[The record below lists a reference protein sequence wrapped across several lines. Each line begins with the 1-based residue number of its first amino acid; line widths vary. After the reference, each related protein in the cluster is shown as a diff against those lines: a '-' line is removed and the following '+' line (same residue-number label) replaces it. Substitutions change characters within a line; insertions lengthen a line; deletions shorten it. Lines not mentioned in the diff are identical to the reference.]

1 MNTESDTP
9 LINLFWDY
17 ETIGE
22 HYTADTGI
30 FDFFKSLVNALGNHE
45 NYEFM
50 TPSEAVNLE
59 LSPAT
64 MHAPW
69 PISCSG
75 EEKDTNEW
83 LGNELQQEAF
93 NQLFK
98 LEPLYQKSDNL
109 EAKLSWLRLQAA
121 DHFNFMSSKWFGH
134 RFVKRNFE
142 VYSSPY
148 QAFINYMNVLNDVKL
163 QLEAE

>member
-1 MNTESDTP
+1 MD
-9 LINLFWDY
+9 I
-17 ETIGE
+17 
-22 HYTADTGI
+22 
-30 FDFFKSLVNALGNHE
+30 
-45 NYEFM
+45 
-50 TPSEAVNLE
+50 
-59 LSPAT
+59 SPAT

-83 LGNELQQEAF
+83 IGNVLQQEAF

-98 LEPLYQKSDNL
+98 LEDLYKSSKN
-109 EAKLSWLRLQAA
+109 EAAKLSWLRLQGA

-148 QAFINYMNVLNDVKL
+148 QAFINYMNVLNDIKI
-163 QLEAE
+163 QLEKKK